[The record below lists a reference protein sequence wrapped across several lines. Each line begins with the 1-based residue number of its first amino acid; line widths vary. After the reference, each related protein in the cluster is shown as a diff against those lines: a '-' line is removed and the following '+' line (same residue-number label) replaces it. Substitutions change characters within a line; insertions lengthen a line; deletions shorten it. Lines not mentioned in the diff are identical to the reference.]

1 MALLHISP
9 LFRFSKHYAMLRMKF
24 GQVGSYTDLLRQG
37 KKYFINATIIF
48 SDPSVMISTALL
60 ESFNSI
66 PSPGYNP
73 VLCTA
78 CGYHFTTLLEIVR
91 ILLGVLRKSDGNDLQ

>member
-24 GQVGSYTDLLRQG
+24 GQVWSYTDLLRQG

-48 SDPSVMISTALL
+48 SDPSVMIYRFDIY
-60 ESFNSI
+60 SFARN
-66 PSPGYNP
+66 
-73 VLCTA
+73 
-78 CGYHFTTLLEIVR
+78 F
-91 ILLGVLRKSDGNDLQ
+91 

>member
-48 SDPSVMISTALL
+48 SDPSVMIYRFDIYSFARIFQQYSIAWLQPCPLYGLRISLYYLVGNSTNTIGR
-60 ESFNSI
+60 SSKK
-66 PSPGYNP
+66 
-73 VLCTA
+73 
-78 CGYHFTTLLEIVR
+78 R
-91 ILLGVLRKSDGNDLQ
+91 W